1 MRACAS
7 EEEEAAPDADLASA
21 WLDDESA
28 SSLQQDLADP
38 CVVGPTEAHELIT
51 SGKATLLD
59 LRTQWQ
65 FARERVPGA
74 ANVPA
79 GEPGPSGLLFH
90 FRPGFEDELR
100 TLHPPDAAPLLL
112 ICELGVVS
120 LVAANRL
127 LDRGWRDV
135 SVVRGG
141 LEAWRDEALPT
152 EETAAA
158 GGDFSGA
165 AEAEEGEEAHL
176 REEAG
181 EAEWWRSAVGARIP
195 EWTVA
200 EGEEPGM
207 WPVSGPDPL
216 DELLDSDGGEGGQFG
231 IGLDELELEDFS
243 LFGEEEAPPPSP
255 LDAAEAAAV
264 GLDELVADLDRPLEE
279 PKTAVPKAKKG
290 AAKKRA
296 AAAPV
301 AAPPS
306 EAYAALAG
314 LEPAPPAAAA
324 PRTSA
329 AASYGGP
336 SRQPRGGSKGG
347 RFRGGLPPAWL
358 VDVTNVDFA
367 ALASSGELAALSVK
381 ELKSYLYER
390 EASLSGAKRV
400 LVERVTDLLESQGS
414 IEQDGASPAPAD
426 APPAAA
432 AAYPAAVN
440 GASNGAAAPEEG
452 ADSDEVLSLFDTEAA
467 GADEVLDDSL
477 IDEVFSAM

>member
-1 MRACAS
+1 MSRS
-7 EEEEAAPDADLASA
+7 PHPAPSA
-21 WLDDESA
+21 PPSPPPL
-28 SSLQQDLADP
+28 P
-38 CVVGPTEAHELIT
+38 PHHHPITTPTTPTTPFSQAHELFT

-127 LDRGWRDV
+127 LDHGWRDV

-165 AEAEEGEEAHL
+165 TEPEEGEEAHL

-181 EAEWWRSAVGARIP
+181 EAEWWRSAVGAETP

-216 DELLDSDGGEGGQFG
+216 DELLDADGGEGGQFG
-231 IGLDELELEDFS
+231 MGLDELELEDFS

-255 LDAAEAAAV
+255 
-264 GLDELVADLDRPLEE
+264 
-279 PKTAVPKAKKG
+279 
-290 AAKKRA
+290 
-296 AAAPV
+296 PV
-301 AAPPS
+301 AAS
-306 EAYAALAG
+306 SFVEEDEYI
-314 LEPAPPAAAA
+314 
-324 PRTSA
+324 
-329 AASYGGP
+329 GG
-336 SRQPRGGSKGG
+336 GG
-347 RFRGGLPPAWL
+347 WL
-358 VDVTNVDFA
+358 
-367 ALASSGELAALSVK
+367 L
-381 ELKSYLYER
+381 
-390 EASLSGAKRV
+390 
-400 LVERVTDLLESQGS
+400 
-414 IEQDGASPAPAD
+414 
-426 APPAAA
+426 
-432 AAYPAAVN
+432 
-440 GASNGAAAPEEG
+440 
-452 ADSDEVLSLFDTEAA
+452 
-467 GADEVLDDSL
+467 
-477 IDEVFSAM
+477 

>member
-1 MRACAS
+1 VDQCIIERAPHPWPLPLS
-7 EEEEAAPDADLASA
+7 RTPHPAPSA
-21 WLDDESA
+21 PPPFPHHLPITTFFS
-28 SSLQQDLADP
+28 Q
-38 CVVGPTEAHELIT
+38 AHELFT

-127 LDRGWRDV
+127 LDHGWRDV

-165 AEAEEGEEAHL
+165 TEAEEGEEAHL

-181 EAEWWRSAVGARIP
+181 EAEWWRSAVGAETP

-216 DELLDSDGGEGGQFG
+216 DELLDADGGEGGQFG
-231 IGLDELELEDFS
+231 MGLDELELEDFP

-255 LDAAEAAAV
+255 LDAV
-264 GLDELVADLDRPLEE
+264 RL
-279 PKTAVPKAKKG
+279 
-290 AAKKRA
+290 
-296 AAAPV
+296 
-301 AAPPS
+301 PP
-306 EAYAALAG
+306 
-314 LEPAPPAAAA
+314 PPPPAAS
-324 PRTSA
+324 PRRTPPRRHRHYTTATSLLPCRHHPPRRRHH
-329 AASYGGP
+329 P
-336 SRQPRGGSKGG
+336 SP
-347 RFRGGLPPAWL
+347 LPP
-358 VDVTNVDFA
+358 
-367 ALASSGELAALSVK
+367 SSS
-381 ELKSYLYER
+381 SC
-390 EASLSGAKRV
+390 
-400 LVERVTDLLESQGS
+400 
-414 IEQDGASPAPAD
+414 
-426 APPAAA
+426 PPH
-432 AAYPAAVN
+432 PLH
-440 GASNGAAAPEEG
+440 PCP
-452 ADSDEVLSLFDTEAA
+452 LHL
-467 GADEVLDDSL
+467 
-477 IDEVFSAM
+477 